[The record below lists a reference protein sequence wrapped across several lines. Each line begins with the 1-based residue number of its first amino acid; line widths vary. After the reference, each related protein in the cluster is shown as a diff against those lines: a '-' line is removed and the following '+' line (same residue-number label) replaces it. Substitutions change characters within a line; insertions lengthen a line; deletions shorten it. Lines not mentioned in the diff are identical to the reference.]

1 MKEKKDFGCVS
12 HPGIAGS
19 FLAAIRQN
27 KNRRH
32 MPQLFGSV
40 YLSAGGSILV
50 SGVAKEAQG
59 KVRPHLC
66 VGILPNGQ
74 IRPIHSKSS
83 AFDLHPKHQ
92 AAQRETEE

>member
-1 MKEKKDFGCVS
+1 MKEKKDFACVS
-12 HPGIAGS
+12 HPGIAAS

-50 SGVAKEAQG
+50 SGVERACGAQKQRLACQLSGPDAQG
-59 KVRPHLC
+59 A
-66 VGILPNGQ
+66 GSGGG
-74 IRPIHSKSS
+74 
-83 AFDLHPKHQ
+83 
-92 AAQRETEE
+92 